1 MEVINMRIDNST
13 HIKLD
18 ITSNDNDIRNVINYM
33 SHFDDSEKDDRIFC
47 HWKDCIICRPSYT
60 LYEKMNRLDDFES
73 IKDDS
78 FNILVMRDVDDRK
91 EFIRERLKSYSMIDE
106 SVIDEFVNNISEKP
120 TSGEDNDAYYKL
132 EYERKSGF
140 VSVLE
145 TIARSNTP
153 QENIDAYIQLFK
165 DFAFIEPEYEQIT
178 VLFRSKKF
186 GYGAN
191 MYNIEIQFEESVV
204 ENDGL
209 FNYEEGTIVLKL
221 TFKDGPESINELTQE
236 MMLRE
241 FARQTLRL
249 KSDYIS

>member
-1 MEVINMRIDNST
+1 MRIDNST

-47 HWKDCIICRPSYT
+47 HWKNCIIYRPSYT

-132 EYERKSGF
+132 GYERKSGF

>member
-1 MEVINMRIDNST
+1 MRIDNST

-18 ITSNDNDIRNVINYM
+18 ITSNDDDIRNVINYM
-33 SHFDDSEKDDRIFC
+33 SQFDDSEKDDRIFC

-78 FNILVMRDVDDRK
+78 FNILVMRDVDDKK

-204 ENDGL
+204 ENNGL
-209 FNYEEGTIVLKL
+209 FNHEEGTIVLKL

>member
-1 MEVINMRIDNST
+1 
-13 HIKLD
+13 
-18 ITSNDNDIRNVINYM
+18 M
-33 SHFDDSEKDDRIFC
+33 SQFDDSEKDDRIFC

-78 FNILVMRDVDDRK
+78 FNILVMRDVDDKK
-91 EFIRERLKSYSMIDE
+91 EFIRERLKSYSMIDGC
-106 SVIDEFVNNISEKP
+106 VIDEFVNNISEKP

>member
-1 MEVINMRIDNST
+1 MRIDNST

-18 ITSNDNDIRNVINYM
+18 ITSNDDDIRNVINYM
-33 SHFDDSEKDDRIFC
+33 SQFDDSEKDDRIFC

-78 FNILVMRDVDDRK
+78 FNILVMRDVDDKK

-204 ENDGL
+204 ENNGL

-236 MMLRE
+236 MMLRK

-249 KSDYIS
+249 TSDYIS

>member
-1 MEVINMRIDNST
+1 MRIDNFT
-13 HIKLD
+13 RIELD

-33 SHFDDSEKDDRIFC
+33 SQFDDSEKDDRIFC

-91 EFIRERLKSYSMIDE
+91 EFIRERLKSYSMIDG

-165 DFAFIEPEYEQIT
+165 DFAFIEPEYEQTT
-178 VLFRSKKF
+178 VLFRSKRF

-204 ENDGL
+204 ENNGL

-249 KSDYIS
+249 TSDYIS

>member
-1 MEVINMRIDNST
+1 MRIDNST

-18 ITSNDNDIRNVINYM
+18 ITSNDDDIRNVINYM
-33 SHFDDSEKDDRIFC
+33 SQFDDSEKDDRIFC